1 MLPNTSKTHFAFQNP
16 IFKNMKTLLSALF
29 LFCLFSPSIAQEVGY
44 SDLVFHHEME
54 ASFFQADFL
63 EDHTLLTE
71 QVGLLMAV
79 DTALTQSAV
88 NETVLAIEQLSN
100 KLRAAQIQR
109 KKPLKAVKLLHETI
123 HEDVLRKY
131 DIDAQFTDLFK
142 DGRYNCVTA
151 VALYALLLEDLE
163 LPYELRE
170 LPNHVYLVYAPAT
183 AAITVETTDG
193 AAGVYEADAA
203 SYGRFLT
210 DLNKATPLEIQGKST
225 EEMYQEYMADHEK
238 GIDLRGLASDLYFNA
253 AIQAADHEDLESA
266 LALIKK
272 SVYLNRRENKVGTWA
287 AILQLLLSDLDWNNL
302 SSFEPLF
309 ALQYFPDYE
318 TQALDQIGRRFCFA
332 VNHYLIEENQLDYYL
347 QIKKHFQ
354 ENLHPELPRP
364 QQQLEFIHDVH
375 MGWYY
380 LFLEQIDSAY
390 SHFDRAYQFN
400 PDHLH
405 VQSGIK
411 SVVGVELLE
420 RSEQGVLKAYTY
432 IQEEHQ
438 KYPFLDQNE
447 YFHELLVYGP
457 FWVTIEAFE
466 TNQGEEGL
474 AAFEQC
480 RSILENGE
488 DGSKQFDGMVGSLF
502 GSASSYYFRK
512 GDEVQAR
519 KWLQD
524 GLAVA
529 PKSAELV
536 RKWRLLE
543 DFYDN

>member
-1 MLPNTSKTHFAFQNP
+1 
-16 IFKNMKTLLSALF
+16 
-29 LFCLFSPSIAQEVGY
+29 
-44 SDLVFHHEME
+44 
-54 ASFFQADFL
+54 
-63 EDHTLLTE
+63 
-71 QVGLLMAV
+71 MAV
-79 DTALTQSAV
+79 DTALTESV
-88 NETVLAIEQLSN
+88 INETTKAIGQLSN

-109 KKPLKAVKLLHETI
+109 KKPLKAAKLLHETI
-123 HEDVLRKY
+123 HEEVFRKY
-131 DIDAQFTDLFK
+131 DIDAQFLDLFK

-151 VALYALLLEDLE
+151 TALYAVLLEELK

-170 LPNHVYLVYAPAT
+170 LPNHVYLVYAPET

-193 AAGVYEADAA
+193 ATGIYEADAA
-203 SYGRFLT
+203 SYGQFLT
-210 DLNKATPLEIQGKST
+210 DLNKATPLEVQGKST
-225 EEMYQEYMADHEK
+225 EELHEEYMADHEK

-253 AIQAADHEDLESA
+253 AIQAANHEQLESA

-272 SVYLNRRENKVGTWA
+272 SVYLNRRANKVSTWA
-287 AILQLLLSDLDWNNL
+287 SMLQLQLSDLDWNNL

-309 ALQYFPDYE
+309 ALQYFPNHE
-318 TQALDQIGRRFCFA
+318 TYALDQIRKHFCFA
-332 VNHYLIEENQLDYYL
+332 ANHYLIEENQLDYYL
-347 QIKKHFQ
+347 QIKEYFQ

-364 QQQLEFIHDVH
+364 QQQLQFVHDTH
-375 MGWYY
+375 MGWHY
-380 LFLEQIDSAY
+380 LFVEQTDRACT
-390 SHFDRAYQFN
+390 HFDRAYRFN
-400 PDHLH
+400 PDHLT
-405 VQSGIK
+405 VQAGIK

-420 RSEQGVLKAYTY
+420 RSEQGILNAYTY

-438 KYPFLDQNE
+438 KYPFLEQNE

-480 RSILENGE
+480 RSILENGK
-488 DGSKQFDGMVGSLF
+488 DGSKQFDDMVGSLF
-502 GSASSYYFRK
+502 GSASSYYFRQ
-512 GDEVQAR
+512 GDEIQAR

-524 GLAVA
+524 GLAIA

-536 RKWRLLE
+536 RKWKLLE